1 MLARSRLPWR
11 QTAPFIVCLRRQVV
25 QVLGTPDHPVRR
37 SRPRCLLGF
46 DRILDIALSRARPI
60 GGCFDRIVEGGVT
73 FHAES
78 VTPWAL
84 TAPHCTPADG
94 YELISAS

>member
-1 MLARSRLPWR
+1 MPVLARSRIR
-11 QTAPFIVCLRRQVV
+11 RGRIIVCLRCQVV

-46 DRILDIALSRARPI
+46 DGVLDIALSRARPI
-60 GGCFDRIVEGGVT
+60 GRRFDRVVEGWVT

-78 VTPWAL
+78 VAPPAL
-84 TAPHCTPADG
+84 TAAHCAPADG